1 MRVMPQQPAPSSA
14 SPWSR
19 AGLLA
24 VLWATLGLAGVSQF
38 YFVRSDLGE
47 RADLLHAFLWPPVL
61 DWYLWL
67 LFIPIVVLVASRCPL
82 DRSSWPVT
90 LAAHLVA
97 LLVLAWAHRTLSVW
111 AVERIREIPSLAPI
125 DLRPPRPGP
134 PRGMG
139 PGSLLRGVAPYIA
152 ISGAY
157 YLLDYYRKYR
167 DRELKTAELERELA
181 RAELSAL
188 QMQLQPHFLFNTLHV
203 IGVLM
208 HTEPETAHRMIA
220 QLSDLLRMSLDGM
233 AEPEIPLQRELVFVE
248 RYLAIQQVRFRDRL
262 SVRYAVGE
270 DVRGALV
277 PNLILQPLVENAIQ
291 HGIAP
296 LARGGAIEIGA
307 QRRDGFLEIRVRN
320 DGRPLSGAS
329 SSGSGIGLENTRR
342 RLTRLYGPSAGIDL
356 ENAPEGG
363 VEARVRI
370 PLREAATARKTKEER
385 SDA

>member
-1 MRVMPQQPAPSSA
+1 MPQNDAPPSA

-19 AGLLA
+19 AVLLA
-24 VLWATLGLAGVSQF
+24 LIWATLGLAGVSQF

-47 RADLLHAFLWPPVL
+47 RADLVHAFLFPPVL
-61 DWYLWL
+61 DWYLWI
-67 LFIPIVVLVASRCPL
+67 LFIPIVVLVAARFPL
-82 DRSSWPVT
+82 DRTWPVT

-111 AVERIREIPSLAPI
+111 ALERIREIPSLAPI
-125 DLRPPRPGP
+125 DPRPPRPGP

-139 PGSLLRGVAPYIA
+139 PGSLLRGVAPYVA
-152 ISGAY
+152 LSGAY

-167 DRELKTAELERELA
+167 DRELKTAELQRELA

-233 AEPEIPLQRELVFVE
+233 AEPEIPLRRELAFVE

-270 DVRGALV
+270 DVKGALV
-277 PNLILQPLVENAIQ
+277 PNLILQPLVENAIE

-307 QRRDGFLEIRVRN
+307 QRRDDFLEIRVRN

-329 SSGSGIGLENTRR
+329 GNGSGIGLENTRR
-342 RLTRLYGPSAGIDL
+342 RLTRLYGPAAGIALD
-356 ENAPEGG
+356 NVPEGG
-363 VEARVRI
+363 VEALVRI
-370 PLREAATARKTKEER
+370 PLREGAAKDTKEER

>member
-1 MRVMPQQPAPSSA
+1 MPQLDAPPSS

-19 AGLLA
+19 AALLA
-24 VLWATLGLAGVSQF
+24 LIWATLGLAGVSQF

-47 RADLLHAFLWPPVL
+47 RGDLLHAFLFPPVL

-67 LFIPIVVLVASRCPL
+67 LFIPIVVLVAVRFPL
-82 DRSSWPVT
+82 GRTWPVT

-111 AVERIREIPSLAPI
+111 LIERIREIPSLAPI
-125 DLRPPRPGP
+125 DPRPPRPGP

-139 PGSLLRGVAPYIA
+139 PGGLLRGVAPYVA
-152 ISGAY
+152 LSGAY

-167 DRELKTAELERELA
+167 DRELKTAQLQRELA

-208 HTEPETAHRMIA
+208 HTEPDTAHRMIA

-233 AEPEIPLQRELVFVE
+233 AEPEIPLRRELAFVE

-262 SVRYAVGE
+262 AVRYAVGE
-270 DVRGALV
+270 DVKGALV
-277 PNLILQPLVENAIQ
+277 PNLILQPLVENAIE

-307 QRRDGFLEIRVRN
+307 QRRNGFLEISVRN
-320 DGRPLSGAS
+320 DGRPLSTPSGN
-329 SSGSGIGLENTRR
+329 GSGIGLENTRR
-342 RLTRLYGPSAGIDL
+342 RLTRLYGPAAGIALD
-356 ENAPEGG
+356 NVPEGG

-370 PLREAATARKTKEER
+370 PLREGSAERDTKEER